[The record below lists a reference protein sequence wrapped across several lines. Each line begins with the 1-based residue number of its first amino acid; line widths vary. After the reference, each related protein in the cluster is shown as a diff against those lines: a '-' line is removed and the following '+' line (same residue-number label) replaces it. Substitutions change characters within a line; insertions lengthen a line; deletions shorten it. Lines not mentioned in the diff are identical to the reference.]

1 MTAGEQ
7 AVFSTQLQS
16 ACEGRTQGASAL
28 LGGSGLKSP
37 VVLELSRSP
46 TGLND
51 RGSEPVLDGNICWKR
66 ISYSLDFGSSC
77 RWW

>member
-16 ACEGRTQGASAL
+16 ACEGRTPQGAPAL

-51 RGSEPVLDGNICWKR
+51 RGSEPVLDGNV
-66 ISYSLDFGSSC
+66 SATH
-77 RWW
+77 